1 MARFPRMI
9 RFSAV
14 EGKTE
19 MREVV
24 SHYGW
29 VEVICGCMF
38 SGKTE
43 ELIRRMTRA
52 QIARQKLQVFK
63 PVLDDRYGKEY
74 VASHNANRIESVPV
88 GSPHEILEKL
98 EDSTRVVGIDEVQFF
113 DASLV
118 EVVERLA
125 MRGIRVVVA
134 GLDMDYKGRP
144 FGPIPQLLAVAE
156 QVTKLS
162 AICVVCGAPA
172 TRSQRISSAE
182 ETVLVG
188 AHDSYEARC
197 RAHHHPEPEAR
208 LARGL
213 RPGLMEGPRSQA
225 SH

>member
-1 MARFPRMI
+1 
-9 RFSAV
+9 
-14 EGKTE
+14 

-63 PVLDDRYGKEY
+63 PAIDVRYGLEV
-74 VASHNANRIESVPV
+74 VASHNSNKIHSQPV
-88 GSPHEILEKL
+88 ENAMEIFTHLA
-98 EDSTRVVGIDEVQFF
+98 DGTRVVGIDEAQFF
-113 DASLV
+113 DSAVV

-125 MRGIRVVVA
+125 LRGIRVVVA
-134 GLDMDYKGRP
+134 GLDMDYLGRP
-144 FGPIPQLLAVAE
+144 FGPMPQLLAIAE

-172 TRSQRISSAE
+172 TRSQRISPQE
-182 ETVLVG
+182 DTVLVG

-197 RAHHHPEPEAR
+197 RAHHQPEPEAR
-208 LARGL
+208 PGRLVGRSGL
-213 RPGLMEGPRSQA
+213 SKPVVTI
-225 SH
+225 

>member
-1 MARFPRMI
+1 
-9 RFSAV
+9 
-14 EGKTE
+14 

-63 PVLDDRYGKEY
+63 PAIDDRYGKEF
-74 VASHNANRIESVPV
+74 VASHNANKIDSLPV
-88 GSPHEILEKL
+88 SNAFEILAKL
-98 EDSTRVVGIDEVQFF
+98 DDSTRVVGIDEAQFF
-113 DASLV
+113 DSALV

-125 MRGIRVVVA
+125 MRGIRVVIA
-134 GLDMDYKGRP
+134 GLDMDFKGRP
-144 FGPIPQLLAVAE
+144 FGPMPQLLSIAE
-156 QVTKLS
+156 QVTKLT
-162 AICVVCGAPA
+162 AICMVCGAPA
-172 TRSQRISSAE
+172 TRSQRVSTSE

-208 LARGL
+208 RTP
-213 RPGLMEGPRSQA
+213 RPIMTMSTA
-225 SH
+225 SASLQ

>member
-1 MARFPRMI
+1 
-9 RFSAV
+9 
-14 EGKTE
+14 

-24 SHYGW
+24 GHYGW

-63 PVLDDRYGKEY
+63 PAIDVRYGREV
-74 VASHNANRIESVPV
+74 VASHNSNKIQSLPV
-88 GSPHEILEKL
+88 TNAHEILTHL
-98 EDSTRVVGIDEVQFF
+98 SDGTRVVGIDEAQFF
-113 DASLV
+113 DSAVV

-125 MRGIRVVVA
+125 LRGIRVVVA
-134 GLDMDYKGRP
+134 GLDMDYLGRP
-144 FGPIPQLLAVAE
+144 FGPMPQLLAIAE

-172 TRSQRISSAE
+172 TRSQRISPQE
-182 ETVLVG
+182 DTVLVG

-197 RAHHHPEPEAR
+197 RAHHQPEPEAR
-208 LARGL
+208 PGWLPGRSVTGAGL
-213 RPGLMEGPRSQA
+213 TI
-225 SH
+225 

>member
-1 MARFPRMI
+1 
-9 RFSAV
+9 
-14 EGKTE
+14 

-24 SHYGW
+24 GHYGW

-63 PVLDDRYGKEY
+63 PAIDVRYGKEV
-74 VASHNANRIESVPV
+74 VASHNSNQIHSQPVANA
-88 GSPHEILEKL
+88 HEILAHL
-98 EDSTRVVGIDEVQFF
+98 ADGTRVVGIDEAQFF
-113 DASLV
+113 DSAVV

-125 MRGIRVVVA
+125 LRGIRVVVA
-134 GLDMDYKGRP
+134 GLDMDYLGRP
-144 FGPIPQLLAVAE
+144 FGPMPQLLAIAE

-172 TRSQRISSAE
+172 TRSQRIAPQE
-182 ETVLVG
+182 DTVLVG

-197 RAHHHPEPEAR
+197 RAHHQPEPEAR
-208 LARGL
+208 PGHIQGRASLSASL
-213 RPGLMEGPRSQA
+213 RV
-225 SH
+225 